1 MIMNQTFKFLIK
13 YGKIMQLFT
22 VSFLLGFV
30 LLPGKL
36 QSQSLKVGTFVVDA
50 TPPIGSPVAYA
61 TTRSIT
67 DSLSARGIVI
77 LSDQKPIILCA
88 VDWIGIANEGLEVW
102 KERLAKA
109 AGTTVDRVSVHSL
122 HQHDAPRCDFTVE
135 RILEKYGMGGTRFD
149 NTFYLRVIEQVAL
162 AVENAKKNAQVFTH
176 LGFGEAKVE
185 KVASNR
191 RILGKD
197 GKVALVRFSSS
208 TDSLAKAAPEGLIDP
223 WLKCISFW
231 NKKKAI
237 VVLTYYATHPQSY
250 YGTGDVSCDFVG
262 IGRNAFEKVIG
273 IPSVHFNGAG
283 GNIAAGKYNDG
294 SPEMRPVLAGR
305 MEAGMKK
312 AWEATKKTPISAKD
326 LVWRTKRVSLP
337 VASDLVADEL
347 RAKLKDKKLTP
358 NEKYDAAIRLAWLE
372 EREAGKQAV
381 VSSLQLGKTWLLN
394 LPGEAFVEYQLAAQ
408 ALRPN
413 DHVCTAAYEEYAPRY
428 IGIKKSYAEGGYEM
442 TQSFVSPEVGDVLL
456 NAIKEVLK

>member
-1 MIMNQTFKFLIK
+1 MKMMFKLPVNVRCSFRFL
-13 YGKIMQLFT
+13 LFFACSGA
-22 VSFLLGFV
+22 VSFLCGAQ
-30 LLPGKL
+30 P
-36 QSQSLKVGTFVVDA
+36 QPLKVGAFKVDA

-77 LSDQKPIILCA
+77 LSDQKPIVLCA

-109 AGTTVDRVSVHSL
+109 AGTTTDRVSVHSL

-135 RILEKYGMGGTRFD
+135 RILEKYGMGATRFD
-149 NTFYLRVIEQVAL
+149 NPFYLRVIEQAAL
-162 AVENAKKNAQVFTH
+162 AVENAKKNAQVVTH
-176 LGFGEAKVE
+176 LGFGEAKVK

-191 RILGKD
+191 RIMGKD
-197 GKVALVRFSSS
+197 GKVAIVRFSSS
-208 TDSLAKAAPEGLIDP
+208 TDSVAIAAPEGLIDP

-231 NKKKAI
+231 NKEKPVA
-237 VVLTYYATHPQSY
+237 VLTYYATHPQSY

-262 IGRNAFEKVIG
+262 IGRNAFEKEIG
-273 IPSVHFNGAG
+273 ISCVHFNGAG
-283 GNIAAGKYNDG
+283 GNIAAGKYNNG

-312 AWEATKKTPISAKD
+312 AWAATKKVPVSAKD
-326 LVWRTKRVSLP
+326 LSWKSKLVALP
-337 VASDLVADEL
+337 VAHDLIEDEL
-347 RAKLKDKKLTP
+347 RANMEDKELTP
-358 NEKYDAAIRLAWLE
+358 NEKYDSAIRLAWLE
-372 EREAGKQAV
+372 QRESGKKAE
-381 VSSLQLGKTWLLN
+381 VSSLRIGNTWLLN
-394 LPGEAFVEYQLAAQ
+394 IPGEAFIEYQLAAK

-413 DHVCTAAYEEYAPRY
+413 DHVCTAAYEEYGPRY
-428 IGIKKSYAEGGYEM
+428 IGIKKSYSEGGYEM
-442 TQSFVSPEVGDVLL
+442 SQSFVSPDVEEVLM